1 MGISEL
7 LQVTGRLQA
16 DLPWLTVAKFFD
28 KVDSTQN
35 RILQF
40 LPKTGEGA
48 VLILAETQSKG
59 VGRQGR
65 PWYSPAGG
73 LWFSL
78 ALPLKSMELAQVAPF
93 SMVAALQIAESL
105 KAVNALECK
114 LKWPNDVLYEGKK
127 VAGLLLSTTM
137 KFRKPWL
144 IAGVGI
150 NVNNEIPGEI
160 SKVATSIAAIRKQ
173 SQGRS
178 RLLEAVLSALNTAWA
193 EFDKTGF
200 GPYQKAVEARL
211 IGVGKPVQIKVGNKT
226 IQGTMKAID
235 PQGNLLL
242 ESASGT
248 KTVQAGEIVGQ
259 PA

>member
-1 MGISEL
+1 MGVSEL
-7 LQVTGRLQA
+7 YQVIGRLQA

-35 RILQF
+35 RVLQF
-40 LPKTGEGA
+40 LPKEGEGT

-65 PWYSPAGG
+65 TWHSPTGG

-78 ALPLKSMELAQVAPF
+78 ALPLKSMPLNQVAPF
-93 SMVAALQIAESL
+93 SMVAALQIATAL
-105 KAVNALECK
+105 KEVNALECNI
-114 LKWPNDVLYEGKK
+114 KWPNDILYQGKK
-127 VAGLLLSTTM
+127 VAGLLLNTTT

-144 IAGVGI
+144 VIGVGI
-150 NVNNEIPGEI
+150 NVNNEIPSEI
-160 SKVATSIAAIRKQ
+160 SKIATSIAAIRKQ

-178 RLLEAVLSALNTAWA
+178 RLLESVLSAIHTAWA
-193 EFDKTGF
+193 EFDRTGF

-211 IGVGKPVQIKVGNKT
+211 VGVGKPVQIKVGSKT
-226 IQGTMKAID
+226 VQGTMKAVD

-242 ESASGT
+242 DSAGGP

>member
-1 MGISEL
+1 MGVSEL
-7 LQVTGRLQA
+7 YQVTTRLQTE
-16 DLPWLTVAKFFD
+16 LPWLTVAKFFE

-48 VLILAETQSKG
+48 VFILAETQSKG

-65 PWYSPAGG
+65 PWLSPPGG

-78 ALPLKSMELAQVAPF
+78 ALPLKTMTVAQVAPF
-93 SMVAALQIAESL
+93 SMVAALQVATSL
-105 KAVNALECK
+105 KEVNALDCK
-114 LKWPNDVLYEGKK
+114 VKWPNDILYEGKK
-127 VAGLLLSTTM
+127 VAGLLLNTTT
-137 KFRKPWL
+137 KFRKPWM
-144 IAGVGI
+144 IIGIGI
-150 NVNNEIPGEI
+150 NVNNEIPSEI

-178 RLLEAVLSALNTAWA
+178 RLLESVLTSLNIAWTD
-193 EFDKTGF
+193 FDRTGF
-200 GPYQKAVEARL
+200 GPYQKALEARL
-211 IGVGKPVQIKVGNKT
+211 SGVGKLVQIKVGTKT
-226 IQGTMKAID
+226 VQGTMKSVD

-242 ESASGT
+242 ESSAGL